1 MASRTEPS
9 GCSGRGGGG
18 APGILPLPPLLLL
31 LAAAALVPR
40 GDGQNL
46 VTEDVTVVEGEVATI
61 SCRVKNS
68 DDSVIQLLNP
78 NRQTIY
84 FKDFRPLKDSRFQ
97 LVNFS
102 NSELRVSLTNV
113 SVSDE
118 GRYFCQLYTDPPQE
132 IYTTMTVLVPP
143 RNLVID
149 IQKDIA
155 TEGEEIE
162 LNCTAMASR
171 PATTIRWFKGNKE
184 LTGKSEVEQW
194 SDMFTVTSQLL
205 LTVGREDDG
214 VPVICLVDHPAVK
227 DLQTQ
232 RYLEVI
238 YKPQVRVLQNYPLQ
252 GLTREGEPLELT
264 CTAFGKPQPTEV
276 KWLRVDDEMPQHVVV
291 SGSNLLINNLNKTD
305 NGTYRCEASNA
316 VGKSSADYMLFV
328 YDPPTTIPP
337 PTTTT
342 TTTTPTTIT
351 DTTATTESAAHGF
364 TRLPNPAE
372 ELNYGD
378 LSDSR
383 AGDEGSIRA
392 VDHAVIGGVVAVVVF
407 AMLCLLIILGRYFAR
422 HKGTYFTHEAKG
434 ADDAADADTA
444 IINAEGGQNNSEE
457 KKEYF
462 I

>member
-1 MASRTEPS
+1 SP
-9 GCSGRGGGG
+9 
-18 APGILPLPPLLLL
+18 
-31 LAAAALVPR
+31 

-46 VTEDVTVVEGEVATI
+46 VTEDVTVVEGDVATI

-84 FKDFRPLKDSRFQ
+84 FRDFRPLKDSRFQ

-132 IYTTMTVLVPP
+132 IYTTITVLVPP

-149 IQKDIA
+149 IQKEIA
-155 TEGEEIE
+155 VEGEEIE

-194 SDMFTVTSQLL
+194 SDMYTVTSQLL
-205 LTVGREDDG
+205 LKVGREDDG

-232 RYLEVI
+232 RYLEVM
-238 YKPQVRVLQNYPLQ
+238 YKPQVRVSQNYPVQ

-264 CTAFGKPQPTEV
+264 CAAFGKPQPTDMR
-276 KWLRVDDEMPQHVVV
+276 WLRVDDEMPQHVVV
-291 SGSNLLINNLNKTD
+291 SGSNLLISNLNKTD

-316 VGKSSADYMLFV
+316 VGKSHADYMLFV
-328 YDPPTTIPP
+328 Y
-337 PTTTT
+337 
-342 TTTTPTTIT
+342 
-351 DTTATTESAAHGF
+351 
-364 TRLPNPAE
+364 
-372 ELNYGD
+372 
-378 LSDSR
+378 
-383 AGDEGSIRA
+383 
-392 VDHAVIGGVVAVVVF
+392 
-407 AMLCLLIILGRYFAR
+407 
-422 HKGTYFTHEAKG
+422 
-434 ADDAADADTA
+434 
-444 IINAEGGQNNSEE
+444 
-457 KKEYF
+457 
-462 I
+462 